1 MHEYTI
7 NYRQTE
13 YRTARIKADSMEA
26 ALDTFIH
33 GGERDQDWFDSADD
47 TEIISIT
54 KQGE

>member
-1 MHEYTI
+1 MNEYTI

-33 GGERDQDWFDSADD
+33 GERDQDWFDSADD